1 MSSRP
6 VIAGFGALG
15 LFWGAWASLLPS
27 VQRATGASKAELG
40 VALLCVAVGSV
51 PVTLLAGW
59 LIDHFGSVVVP
70 VSICTFGAAVVLPGL
85 ARSVPV
91 LALTLVVAGAT
102 SGAMDVAVN
111 ARVAAIEVETGVRRM
126 HLAHAVYS
134 AGVVVGAIAA
144 GLARQAGAGREPI
157 LLCIAAAIVAI
168 GLANRG
174 PGPSG
179 TPGEAGL
186 RFSRALAVL
195 GVVALIAFVVEGGL
209 ESWSALFLERDLAA
223 SPAVSA
229 LGPGLFALTMALGRG
244 SGHLVGGVVGDR
256 RLLGAGALAA
266 AAGAALAASSHS
278 TALALAG
285 FALAG
290 AGISVAA
297 PILFGAAGRGL
308 PGTQQGSAVGT
319 VTTIGYAGFLIG
331 PALMGAVSGAAGL
344 RAGLAMLAATALL
357 LAAGSRLLDAG

>member
-70 VSICTFGAAVVLPGL
+70 VSICAFGAAVVLPGL

-91 LALTLVVAGAT
+91 LALTLVAAGAT

-157 LLCIAAAIVAI
+157 LLGIGAAIVAI

-186 RFSRALAVL
+186 RFSRALVVL

-229 LGPGLFALTMALGRG
+229 LGPGLFALTMAFGRG
-244 SGHLVGGVVGDR
+244 AGQLLGGMLGDR
-256 RLLGAGALAA
+256 RLLGIGALVAA
-266 AAGAALAASSHS
+266 LGAGLAASSHA
-278 TALALAG
+278 TGLALAG

-308 PGTQQGSAVGT
+308 PGAQQGSAVGT
-319 VTTIGYAGFLIG
+319 VTMIGYTGFLIG
-331 PALMGAVSGAAGL
+331 PALMGTVSGAAGL
-344 RAGLAMLAATALL
+344 RAGLVMLAGTALL
-357 LAAGSRLLDAG
+357 LAAGSRSL